1 MTEFAQKKVR
11 ACVVGGGRIGTIH
24 MQNIQRNSRMELVAF
39 IDVDQERANQVK
51 NETGCQTYSSLQEL
65 LSTNPD
71 SIDTVIICSPT
82 ATHFELVH
90 LSIEHL
96 KPTLC
101 EKPISLDPTEIK
113 KLYDFAAEK
122 NVPLL
127 CGYHRR
133 HDHSFKTL
141 HQMVTQGDIG
151 ELRSIRTCS
160 RDNPIPAQN
169 FLKISGGILHDCAS
183 HDIDVMR
190 WIVKEEP
197 IEVYASASAF
207 IGRIKELNDWDTV
220 SIHMKFP
227 SGVLGTVDICRS
239 APYGYDQRIEVLGE
253 HGMLQAEN
261 QRPSTVIRST
271 VNGVT
276 VDPNCFSFPQRY
288 TQTYYDEMDHFVDII
303 LKGVPPAVT
312 GADCYRDAV
321 IIQKCE
327 ESVHSGLPVKINFD

>member
-1 MTEFAQKKVR
+1 
-11 ACVVGGGRIGTIH
+11 
-24 MQNIQRNSRMELVAF
+24 MELAAF
-39 IDVDQERANQVK
+39 IDVDQERTTQVK
-51 NETGCQTYSSLQEL
+51 NETGCQTFSSLQEL

-71 SIDTVIICSPT
+71 SIDAVIICSPT

-101 EKPISLDPTEIK
+101 EKPISLDPNEIQE
-113 KLYDFAAEK
+113 LYDFAK
-122 NVPLL
+122 KKDVPLL

-141 HQMVTQGDIG
+141 HQMVRQGDIG
-151 ELRSIRTCS
+151 ALRSIRTCS

-207 IGRIKELNDWDTV
+207 IDRIRELNDWDTV
-220 SIHMKFP
+220 TIHLKFP

-271 VNGVT
+271 VDGVT

-303 LKGVPPAVT
+303 LKGVPLAVT
-312 GADCYRDAV
+312 GEDCYRDAV

-327 ESVHSGLPVKINFD
+327 ESVHSGVPVKVNFN